1 MKNESLSKNMNKLLA
16 AACEA
21 DAILMNGQK
30 HLLGLSYN
38 TEYYDAPIVCF
49 KTSNKFRDY
58 FFKIAQTMRIPCLE
72 NKLLA
77 TALFDEIDEGDCIS
91 EKYFVPVTRIYSEIA
106 EKMEQVDSS
115 NFDKKLSQNIL
126 SQFCGDARHVC
137 KRAERRFLKK
147 PPFAQKK
154 YLTDKDTLEYI
165 EKYLVAFAQKY
176 ELDIRISDNTFGE
189 RNFFID
195 SSLFWDIQK
204 SNPSFSFW
212 QMLTVSLLDR
222 KIYVA
227 SLGRFRAFDIDNAF
241 FALDYYIAVFDYCGE
256 ELVDDIKKHSIEFS
270 ITFKSY
276 NLAQDMA
283 KTMLEL
289 NHKKEGIEYSFNS
302 DTTVMTIY
310 LQKTDGT
317 EKEKKYMVVITY
329 NAFLR
334 DPTAFKD
341 FIANPR
347 PKNTWNFW
355 CRKTCCR

>member
-1 MKNESLSKNMNKLLA
+1 MKNENLSKKMNKLLA

-30 HLLGLSYN
+30 HLLGLCYN

-137 KRAERRFLKK
+137 KRAERRFLKN

-189 RNFFID
+189 RNFCID

-227 SLGRFRAFDIDNAF
+227 SLGRFRAFDIEDAV
-241 FALDYYIAVFDYCGE
+241 FALNYYTAVFEYCGE
-256 ELVDDIKKHSIEFS
+256 KLVDNIKKYSSELWIN
-270 ITFKSY
+270 FKSY
-276 NLAQDMA
+276 SLAQDMV

-289 NHKKEGIEYSFNS
+289 NRKTNGIEYSFDS
-302 DTTVMTIY
+302 DTTVMDIY
-310 LQKTDGT
+310 LEKHNAQKG
-317 EKEKKYMVVITY
+317 ERYEVVLTY
-329 NAFLR
+329 NAFMR
-334 DPTAFKD
+334 NPTAFKD

-347 PKNTWNFW
+347 RKTTWNFW
-355 CRKTCCR
+355 CRKIIS